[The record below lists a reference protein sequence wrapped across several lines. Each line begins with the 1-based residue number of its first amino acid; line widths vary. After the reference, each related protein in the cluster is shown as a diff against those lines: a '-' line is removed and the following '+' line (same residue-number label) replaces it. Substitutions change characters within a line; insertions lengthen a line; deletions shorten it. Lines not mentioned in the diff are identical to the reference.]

1 MQYTP
6 VFYSAYPNQT
16 VLNLIKDLDIRD
28 HLAAAKSAPE
38 VERLLKLL

>member
-6 VFYSAYPNQT
+6 VFYSAYPQET
-16 VLNLIKDLDIRD
+16 VLNLMKDLDIRD
-28 HLAAAKSAPE
+28 HLAAARSEGE